1 MRNDAVAMNVSSK
14 YWKICRI
21 GLTSPKGYEYWTVPL
36 AQALTQSSAGRGGDP
51 AGTRFQQESATAF
64 RSSGGCFEQAQTA
77 NIQAINAYFYDR
89 NATVDVK
96 RAIAGLCLRCYVSYP
111 ILKACQ
117 TLANLFGG
125 ASFTYQDLLP
135 FVLNDDGKSLRVI
148 DKDGK
153 NQLVLTEVTA
163 PSSYPLFT
171 LEILRTYKPN
181 SSSMSLENW
190 AYLQTKQNKELQNFL
205 SEFGFKHLSDWALLN
220 KARPKQLERLSDR
233 DRHLIAAFHSVY
245 RRDRQQPRKGIKRC
259 PDPSEAQ
266 LQEMRDRAQEQNIVF
281 PSNSELLKAIKQ
293 VATQLRQYDI
303 WSYRE
308 SLETYDPETGN
319 ISPRADLPKD
329 FSNEADDLEEQ
340 ELLIF
345 LQESLKIALN
355 SAIAQALDTHLDKLT
370 KSKKYAPLAQQF
382 IPGLQLYYGQGMTL
396 AEIAPQLGMSSWD
409 QARRILNPGE
419 LLSKIRMLTVQQLL
433 DKILEKAKEM
443 GLTKIPPAPNY
454 LKAVSEQIEAFADE
468 EIFQEAAAEIR
479 AGKNRSLN
487 SIYAQELQIYL
498 KNY

>member
-1 MRNDAVAMNVSSK
+1 MRNDAVAMNISSK

-21 GLTSPKGYEYWTVPL
+21 CLTSPKGYEYWTVPL
-36 AQALTQSSAGRGGDP
+36 AQALTHSSAG
-51 AGTRFQQESATAF
+51 T
-64 RSSGGCFEQAQTA
+64 SSGGCFEQAQTA
-77 NIQAINAYFYDR
+77 NIQAIKAYFYERD
-89 NATVDVK
+89 ATIDVK

-117 TLANLFGG
+117 TLDNRFGG

-148 DKDGK
+148 DKNGT
-153 NQLVLTEVTA
+153 QLIFNNEVTT
-163 PSSYPLFT
+163 PSPYPLFT

-181 SSSMSLENW
+181 SSSSMSLENW

-233 DRHLIAAFHSVY
+233 DRHLVAAFHSVY

-293 VATQLRQYDI
+293 VATQLRQYNI

-382 IPGLQLYYGQGMTL
+382 IPGLQLYYGQGMSL

-443 GLTKIPPAPNY
+443 GLTKIPPAPDY

-487 SIYAQELQIYL
+487 SSYAQELQIYL
-498 KNY
+498 ENY